1 MGAKNTGNKKNI
13 LVGFDL
19 NIQRQNRAYN
29 ILSKEK
35 AETGMPY
42 NVIIHEALELY
53 ALYHSQLK
61 GTISEDIK
69 GIKSETLNRRGK
81 VSKRPETVQ
90 PVEESEAIDVEAE
103 PEEYLTDDDMTD
115 PSYLVGLLNDAY
127 PDED

>member
-1 MGAKNTGNKKNI
+1 MGVKNTEKNKKNI

-61 GTISEDIK
+61 GTIIEDIK
-69 GIKSETLNRRGK
+69 GIKSETVTPQRK
-81 VSKRPETVQ
+81 ASKRPETARS
-90 PVEESEAIDVEAE
+90 VEESGAMDAEAE
-103 PEEYLTDDDMTD
+103 PEEYLTDDDMAD
-115 PSYLVGLLNDAY
+115 PYLADILGDAY
-127 PDED
+127 PEET